1 ETALAIVE
9 EKLGGFPEG
18 VSLVGVRV
26 GGLEPFRGFPR
37 PLFPKDQRRER
48 LLAALDRI
56 RDRHGEEAVI
66 PASALECRLL
76 VGATGGMGR
85 QRELAS
91 ELRMRGAS
99 TH

>member
-1 ETALAIVE
+1 
-9 EKLGGFPEG
+9 
-18 VSLVGVRV
+18 V
-26 GGLEPFRGFPR
+26 GGLEPVRGFPR

-76 VGATGGMGR
+76 VGATGGMGQHR
-85 QRELAS
+85 GLSVELQ
-91 ELRMRGAS
+91 
-99 TH
+99 